1 MGEAMAYTFAKEGA
15 KVVATDVQTDKLETI
30 VANIKKEG
38 GEIIGLKQDVSNRS
52 QWFDEIIPQ
61 TISTF
66 GSIDILI
73 NNAGISMAIPF
84 QDQQEKDWE
93 KIYGIN
99 INSVMFGMQAVL
111 PCMEKSGGSIVN
123 VSSIAALSGMSGPGG
138 YTASKGGVSA
148 ITRAAAVDFGVH
160 NIRVNAINPG
170 YILTPMSEP
179 FLQVIK

>member
-1 MGEAMAYTFAKEGA
+1 MRLKNKVAIITGAASGMGEAMAYTFAKEGA

-99 INSVMFGMQAVL
+99 TENGK
-111 PCMEKSGGSIVN
+111 ENK
-123 VSSIAALSGMSGPGG
+123 
-138 YTASKGGVSA
+138 
-148 ITRAAAVDFGVH
+148 
-160 NIRVNAINPG
+160 
-170 YILTPMSEP
+170 
-179 FLQVIK
+179 